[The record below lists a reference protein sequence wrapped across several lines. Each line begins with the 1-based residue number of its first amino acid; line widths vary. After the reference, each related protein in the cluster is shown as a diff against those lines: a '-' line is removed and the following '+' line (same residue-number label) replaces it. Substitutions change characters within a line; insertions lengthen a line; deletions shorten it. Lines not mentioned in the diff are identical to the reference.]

1 MNSSVIFWIIMAVVL
16 GFVESMTASLVS
28 IWGAVSAV
36 ICAVLASVG
45 IPYEIVSVCFVV
57 ITAILLLATRPLAK
71 KLLNSKTVATN
82 ADRIIGCE
90 ARVIKKIS
98 PNASGQID
106 IRGQIWTAYEKD
118 SCELEVGDRV
128 RVVSIEGV
136 KAIVEKI

>member
-1 MNSSVIFWIIMAVVL
+1 MNNGVIFWIILAVVL
-16 GFVESMTASLVS
+16 GFVESMTVSMVS
-28 IWGAVSAV
+28 IWGAVAA
-36 ICAVLASVG
+36 ILCAILASLG
-45 IPYEIVSVCFVV
+45 ISYEIVSVCFVV

-71 KLLNSKTVATN
+71 RLLNSRTVATN
-82 ADRIIGCE
+82 ADRIIGSE

-98 PNASGQID
+98 ENASGQID

-118 SCELEVGDRV
+118 SNELEIGDRV

>member
-1 MNSSVIFWIIMAVVL
+1 MNNGVIFWIILAVVL
-16 GFVESMTASLVS
+16 GFVESMTVSMVS
-28 IWGAVSAV
+28 IWGAVAAV
-36 ICAVLASVG
+36 ICAILASFG
-45 IPYEIVSVCFVV
+45 ITYEIVAVCFVV

-82 ADRIIGCE
+82 ADRIIGSE
-90 ARVIKKIS
+90 ARVIKKILS
-98 PNASGQID
+98 NASGQID

-118 SCELEVGDRV
+118 SNELEVGDRV

>member
-1 MNSSVIFWIIMAVVL
+1 MDNGVIFWIIMAVVL

-28 IWGAVSAV
+28 IWGAVAAV
-36 ICAVLASVG
+36 ICAILASFR
-45 IPYEIVSVCFVV
+45 ISYEIVSVCFIA

-82 ADRIIGCE
+82 ADRIIGSE
-90 ARVIKKIS
+90 ARVIKKIT
-98 PNASGQID
+98 PDASGQVD

-118 SCELEVGDRV
+118 SNELEIGDRV